1 MQMTQLKTIKK
12 SAFIRKIRGK
22 KGENKMKKYTYI
34 ATLFA
39 IILFGS
45 SSIFAQTETP
55 KFDNDLMTEF
65 SKGMSGDSASYDR
78 AMAKAE
84 KILAANPKDSQT
96 LVWAGAATLAQSGQA
111 FMSGNFADGGK
122 FWAEGRRKM
131 DEAVSLDGENIEVLI
146 VRGSTYISASAKYPV
161 KDEADKLRTLGT
173 ADLEKIISSTEGK
186 TDGKSIG
193 IRTKAISIFV
203 KHYTEIGDKEK
214 AESYKKMLTAK

>member
-1 MQMTQLKTIKK
+1 MTRIKDRQNK
-12 SAFIRKIRGK
+12 SATKT
-22 KGENKMKKYTYI
+22 GENKMKKYTYI

-45 SSIFAQTETP
+45 VSAFAQTETP
-55 KFDNDLMTEF
+55 KFDNDLMTQ
-65 SKGMSGDSASYDR
+65 S

-111 FMSGNFADGGK
+111 FMSGNFAEGGK
-122 FWAEGRRKM
+122 MWAEGRRKM

-146 VRGSTYISASAKYPV
+146 VRGSTYISASVKYPV
-161 KDEADKLRTLGT
+161 KDEADKLRSLGT

-186 TDGKSIG
+186 TDGKSTG
-193 IRTKAISIFV
+193 IRTKAISVFV

>member
-1 MQMTQLKTIKK
+1 
-12 SAFIRKIRGK
+12 
-22 KGENKMKKYTYI
+22 MKKYTYI

-45 SSIFAQTETP
+45 VSAFAQTETP
-55 KFDNDLMTEF
+55 KFDNDLMADF
-65 SKGMSGDSASYDR
+65 SKGMQGDSASYQS

-84 KILAANPKDSQT
+84 KILAVNSKDSQT
-96 LVWAGAATLAQSGQA
+96 LVWAGAATLAQSGKA
-111 FMSGNFADGGK
+111 FMSGNFAEGGK
-122 FWAEGRRKM
+122 MWAEGRRKM

-173 ADLEKIISSTEGK
+173 ADLEKVISSTEGK
-186 TDGKSIG
+186 TDGKSSG

-203 KHYTEIGDKEK
+203 KHYTETGDKEK
-214 AESYKKMLTAK
+214 GESYKKMLLAK

>member
-1 MQMTQLKTIKK
+1 
-12 SAFIRKIRGK
+12 
-22 KGENKMKKYTYI
+22 MKKYTYI

-45 SSIFAQTETP
+45 VSAFAQTETP

-65 SKGMSGDSASYDR
+65 SKGMQGDAASYQS

-96 LVWAGAATLAQSGQA
+96 LVWAGSATLAQSGQA
-111 FMSGNFADGGK
+111 FMSGNFAEGGK
-122 FWAEGRRKM
+122 MWAEGRRKM
-131 DEAVSLDGENIEVLI
+131 DEAVSLDGENIGVLI
-146 VRGSTYISASAKYPV
+146 VRGSTYIGASAKYPV
-161 KDEADKLRTLGT
+161 KEEADKLRTLGT

-186 TDGKSIG
+186 TDEKSVG

-203 KHYTEIGDKEK
+203 KHYTETGDKVK

>member
-1 MQMTQLKTIKK
+1 MTRIKYRQNK
-12 SAFIRKIRGK
+12 SATKT
-22 KGENKMKKYTYI
+22 GENKMKKYTYI

-45 SSIFAQTETP
+45 VSAFAQTETL
-55 KFDNDLMTEF
+55 KFDNDLMADF
-65 SKGMSGDSASYDR
+65 SKGMQGDSASYDR
-78 AMAKAE
+78 AMVKAE

-96 LVWAGAATLAQSGQA
+96 LVWAGSATLAQSGQA

-122 FWAEGRRKM
+122 MWAEGRRKM
-131 DEAVSLDGENIEVLI
+131 DEAVSLDGENIEILI

-161 KDEADKLRTLGT
+161 KEEADKLRSLGT

-186 TDGKSIG
+186 TDGRSVG

-203 KHYTEIGDKEK
+203 KHYTETGDKEK
-214 AESYKKMLTAK
+214 VESYKKLLPAK

>member
-1 MQMTQLKTIKK
+1 MTRIKDRQNK
-12 SAFIRKIRGK
+12 SATKT
-22 KGENKMKKYTYI
+22 GENKMKKYTYI

-45 SSIFAQTETP
+45 ASAFAQTETP

-65 SKGMSGDSASYDR
+65 SKGMQGDSASYQS

-111 FMSGNFADGGK
+111 FMSGNFAEGGK
-122 FWAEGRRKM
+122 MWAEGRRKM

-161 KDEADKLRTLGT
+161 KEEADKLRSLGT

-186 TDGKSIG
+186 TDGKSVG
-193 IRTKAISIFV
+193 IRTKAISVFV
-203 KHYTEIGDKEK
+203 KHYTEISDKEK
-214 AESYKKMLTAK
+214 AESYKKMLPAK

>member
-1 MQMTQLKTIKK
+1 
-12 SAFIRKIRGK
+12 
-22 KGENKMKKYTYI
+22 MKKYTYI

-45 SSIFAQTETP
+45 VTTFAQTETP
-55 KFDNDLMTEF
+55 KFDNDLTAEF
-65 SKGMSGDSASYDR
+65 TKGMQGDSASYDR

-84 KILAANPKDSQT
+84 KILAVNPKDSQT
-96 LVWAGAATLAQSGQA
+96 LVWAGSATLAQSGQA

-122 FWAEGRRKM
+122 MWSEGRRKM

>member
-1 MQMTQLKTIKK
+1 
-12 SAFIRKIRGK
+12 
-22 KGENKMKKYTYI
+22 MKKYTYI

-39 IILFGS
+39 IILFATATT
-45 SSIFAQTETP
+45 FAQTETP

-65 SKGMSGDSASYDR
+65 TKGMQGDSESYER
-78 AMAKAE
+78 AMAKAD

-96 LVWAGAATLAQSGQA
+96 MVWTGSATLAQSGQA
-111 FMSGNFADGGK
+111 FMTGNFAEGGK
-122 FWAEGRRKM
+122 MWAEGRRKM

-161 KDEADKLRTLGT
+161 KDEADKLRSLGT

-186 TDGKSIG
+186 TDGKSVG

-214 AESYKKMLTAK
+214 AESYKKMLTVK